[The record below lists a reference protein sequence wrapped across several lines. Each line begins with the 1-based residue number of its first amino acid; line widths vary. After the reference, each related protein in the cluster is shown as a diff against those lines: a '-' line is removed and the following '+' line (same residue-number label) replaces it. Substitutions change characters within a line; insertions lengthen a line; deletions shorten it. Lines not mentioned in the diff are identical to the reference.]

1 MRHFN
6 KFNLIILFT
15 TISVNSF
22 SQSLENFNDVLS
34 EKKIGK
40 AVIKKVGKDISER
53 TYLGVITD
61 DRGQSKYYVVKE
73 FLRIQAAIVFHG
85 HSRILFFNMQNK
97 LIKEAILSSNDELPF
112 KFKANS
118 LYFRYSENGIK
129 KIFIEDVSTFP
140 KMIWVKPDDCFDVSN
155 P

>member
-53 TYLGVITD
+53 TYLGVIT
-61 DRGQSKYYVVKE
+61 
-73 FLRIQAAIVFHG
+73 
-85 HSRILFFNMQNK
+85 
-97 LIKEAILSSNDELPF
+97 
-112 KFKANS
+112 
-118 LYFRYSENGIK
+118 
-129 KIFIEDVSTFP
+129 
-140 KMIWVKPDDCFDVSN
+140 
-155 P
+155 